1 MVSGIRKLLG
11 NKMATIRALETG
23 SGPFRSQGLKYTEHN
38 LHGKGQD
45 GAPDGHVPS
54 SFHTFNFTKNHD
66 QKGPEQGLLRGE
78 TQGRYPSSLHLTI
91 VVASLDHLTHKSTP
105 QISNRYLKL
114 PDNPITFPSYIDA
127 LTFQN
132 SCLTPLL
139 SSNL

>member
-1 MVSGIRKLLG
+1 MVSSIRKLLG

-38 LHGKGQD
+38 LHRKGQD
-45 GAPDGHVPS
+45 RAPDGQVPS
-54 SFHTFNFTKNHD
+54 SLHTFNFTKNHN

-78 TQGRYPSSLHLTI
+78 TQGSYPSSLRLT
-91 VVASLDHLTHKSTP
+91 VVVGSLDHLTHKSTP
-105 QISNRYLKL
+105 QVSNRYLKL
-114 PDNPITFPSYIDA
+114 PDNPMTFPSYIHA

-132 SCLTPLL
+132 GYLTPLL